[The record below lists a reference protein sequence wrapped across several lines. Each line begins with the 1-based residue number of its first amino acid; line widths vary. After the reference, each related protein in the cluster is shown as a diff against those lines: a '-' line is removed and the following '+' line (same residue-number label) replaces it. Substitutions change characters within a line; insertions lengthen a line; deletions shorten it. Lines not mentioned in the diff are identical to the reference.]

1 VSLLGRGSKEARTLS
16 TRIRSA
22 CLGSTVY
29 EKGIFMTMIGIDPH
43 KATHMTVAVDDDE
56 HVIDE
61 FTLMASRSQPSLS
74 PVGLISLQS

>member
-1 VSLLGRGSKEARTLS
+1 
-16 TRIRSA
+16 
-22 CLGSTVY
+22 
-29 EKGIFMTMIGIDPH
+29 MTMIGIDPH